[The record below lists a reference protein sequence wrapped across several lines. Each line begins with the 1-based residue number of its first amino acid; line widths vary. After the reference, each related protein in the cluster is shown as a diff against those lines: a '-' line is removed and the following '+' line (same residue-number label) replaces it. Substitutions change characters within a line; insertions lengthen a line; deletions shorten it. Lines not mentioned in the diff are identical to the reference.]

1 MPFFSGYIADV
12 KYSGKV
18 HQLHAPSVPIPHHK
32 PVDVAHNP
40 GPVYGRHAPKPV
52 YHDVPKPAVVVQ
64 HKPLYQIPR
73 LPPPPVHHF
82 L

>member
-1 MPFFSGYIADV
+1 M

-18 HQLHAPSVPIPHHK
+18 HHRVHAAAPGATSVPIPHHK